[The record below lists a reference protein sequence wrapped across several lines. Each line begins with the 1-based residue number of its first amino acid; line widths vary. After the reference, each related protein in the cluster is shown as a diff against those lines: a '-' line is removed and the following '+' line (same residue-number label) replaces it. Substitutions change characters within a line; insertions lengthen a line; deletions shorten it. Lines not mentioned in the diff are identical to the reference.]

1 MRRTGT
7 GRRSAV
13 AARWRLVLGLAFGPL
28 TASVAVPAC
37 AVAQAA
43 GQPAPELV
51 IEGPAAGSVSVRASS
66 LRGHAAVP
74 LSTFEGLGWSATEAG
89 GRISLARPDGPTV
102 ALTVGSP
109 FLRWNGQPLQLADA
123 PYVEAGA
130 AYVPVQML
138 SDVLPERLPG
148 LYAFDVDR
156 WTLRVLGAPGDAD
169 AGVADAGVADAGGAD
184 TGAAGSRAGAAAE
197 RTPSP
202 PALARPSPYD
212 GVRVVWIDAGHGGA
226 DPGALGPGGIREKDV
241 ALGIAREL
249 QKILGKRRD
258 LDVRMTRDDDS
269 FVDVWDRGLLAT
281 EVKGDRPA
289 IFISIH
295 ANSFPVRRTVRGFET
310 YFLADARTEHERRV
324 SAIEN
329 APLSIRGRGLDVNRQ
344 SDLDIIFRE
353 LRNLDHQH
361 WSALLAQ
368 MIQEELG
375 SFHPGPNRGVKQG
388 PLAVLTNALMPS
400 VLVEIGYLS
409 NQDEARLI
417 SGGDFQRR
425 SAEAISDAVLGFFE
439 RYPPGSATGGRR

>member
-1 MRRTGT
+1 
-7 GRRSAV
+7 
-13 AARWRLVLGLAFGPL
+13 VLGLTLGVPVGWLALP
-28 TASVAVPAC
+28 ASLAAQVAERA
-37 AVAQAA
+37 
-43 GQPAPELV
+43 APEMV
-51 IEGPAAGSVSVRASS
+51 IERPDAGPVSVRASS
-66 LRGHAAVP
+66 IRGYAAVP
-74 LSTFEGLGWSATEAG
+74 LSTFDALGWSAAEAD
-89 GRISLARPDGPTV
+89 GRISLALPDGATV

-109 FLRWNGQPLQLADA
+109 FLHWNGDALQLADA
-123 PYVEAGA
+123 PYVEAGQ
-130 AYVPVQML
+130 AYVPAQML
-138 SDVLPERLPG
+138 TDFLPDRLPAR
-148 LYAFDVDR
+148 YAFDVDQ
-156 WTLRVLGAPGDAD
+156 WTLRVLTTAGAGGGGTAPG
-169 AGVADAGVADAGGAD
+169 
-184 TGAAGSRAGAAAE
+184 S
-197 RTPSP
+197 SP
-202 PALARPSPYD
+202 DLTRPSPYD

-226 DPGALGPGGIREKDV
+226 DPGAIGPGGVREKDV
-241 ALGIAREL
+241 ALGISREL
-249 QKILGKRRD
+249 QKILGGRPD
-258 LDVRMTRDDDS
+258 LEIRMTRDDDS

-281 EVKGDRPA
+281 DVKGERPA

-329 APLSIRGRGLDVNRQ
+329 APLSIRGRALDVNRQ

-368 MIQEELG
+368 MIQSELG
-375 SFHPGPNRGVKQG
+375 SFHPGPDRGVKQG

-425 SAEAISDAVLGFFE
+425 SAEAIADAVLEFFE
-439 RYPPGSATGGRR
+439 RYPPGSGTGARR